1 MIESMAQTMDVSE
14 PRVAS
19 LLAGRYRLGRVIARG
34 GSGVVYD
41 ARDERVGSEVAIK
54 VLRRSLTTDATAV
67 ARMVREVEL
76 VGRLKHPNVV
86 RVLDVGAE
94 AEEPFLV
101 MELLEGKTLA
111 ERVETEGP
119 LSLESVRTIA
129 SQLLDA
135 LGAVH
140 RAGVLHRDLKPANVF
155 LVSLRGAELVKLLD
169 FGHGALH
176 DGSSPK
182 LTQSGF
188 FAGTPGYIAPERL
201 LGGAH
206 DARSDVY
213 GVAVCLYEALAG
225 RAAFHAASPLALH
238 AAIVQGSAPSLAEL
252 RTDVPAELSAVIA
265 RAMQVD
271 PALRFGSAAELAA
284 AIEGAIT
291 PPRAS
296 ADPYAKTLAVARHEP
311 SRAPASAS
319 EVAPTAGAAAA
330 ISRPPARRGPLPVVV
345 MALAVFVLCTLGAV
359 VLRGGDAA
367 AHDEDLEPS
376 TPSTSVQ
383 PSLLP
388 AGPSLSPAEPSVRA
402 AEPSSLPAEPSLP
415 RAEPSARPA
424 EPSSLPA
431 EPSGLAAPDAA
442 AERVPSEGPP
452 PRGERASERS
462 GRRVGAP
469 ARPRESAAPPATQE
483 VTRDEREAS
492 GQGAAEV
499 PGSSRTSHPDEIFV
513 PSWAE

>member
-1 MIESMAQTMDVSE
+1 MDASE
-14 PRVAS
+14 PGGAS

-54 VLRRSLTTDATAV
+54 VLRRSLTADATAV

-76 VGRLKHPNVV
+76 VARLKHPNVV
-86 RVLDVGAE
+86 RVLDVGTE

-111 ERVETEGP
+111 ERVETEGA

-135 LGAVH
+135 LAAVH

-206 DARSDVY
+206 DVRSDVY

-238 AAIVQGSAPSLAEL
+238 AAIVQGSAPPLSSL
-252 RTDVPAELSAVIA
+252 RTDVPEELAAVIA
-265 RAMQVD
+265 RAMHVD
-271 PALRFGSAAELAA
+271 PALRFESASALAGAIEA
-284 AIEGAIT
+284 AIGA
-291 PPRAS
+291 PRAS
-296 ADPYAKTLAVARHEP
+296 IDPYAKTLAVARHAP
-311 SRAPASAS
+311 TSTRDPARAP
-319 EVAPTAGAAAA
+319 EPAPTPAAPPRRAPISLLVTLLAAAA
-330 ISRPPARRGPLPVVV
+330 
-345 MALAVFVLCTLGAV
+345 LATLGV
-359 VLRGGDAA
+359 VLLQRGDAA
-367 AHDEDLEPS
+367 ARDAHAAS
-376 TPSTSVQ
+376 TPR
-383 PSLLP
+383 PP
-388 AGPSLSPAEPSVRA
+388 AESPAT
-402 AEPSSLPAEPSLP
+402 PAQ
-415 RAEPSARPA
+415 A
-424 EPSSLPA
+424 
-431 EPSGLAAPDAA
+431 SGVTAQASGATA
-442 AERVPSEGPP
+442 QASGATA
-452 PRGERASERS
+452 RASETTAQAS
-462 GRRVGAP
+462 ETTAQ
-469 ARPRESAAPPATQE
+469 ASADTREAAPRTTTATTETE
-483 VTRDEREAS
+483 VATTRERRAGREGARARTREPVAETAAPRGPDERAPSSAETSDTAGEATAPS
-492 GQGAAEV
+492 G
-499 PGSSRTSHPDEIFV
+499 SRSSHPDEIFV